1 MGFSQFRYTTATKL
15 SLRCSFR
22 SYETLHHR
30 VMSKFLCMQVLQ
42 CVYKNIHRKADD
54 KSQKFVQSET
64 VLIGKMPRK
73 LK

>member
-1 MGFSQFRYTTATKL
+1 
-15 SLRCSFR
+15 
-22 SYETLHHR
+22 
-30 VMSKFLCMQVLQ
+30 MSKFLCMQVLQ